1 MVISPRWADEAK
13 IFHWSHLRASIW
25 AFVLENS
32 LSFHI
37 IWPLF
42 HEHTDPTYFMFILL
56 LSHHIPPQPNIWKM
70 VHASPYSTWQMFCQ
84 ELLLF
89 GECPPIQAN
98 PESLINRKFLISSNF
113 LQVSEPQPI
122 MIALETLQVYSSAN
136 LWGNDYSSKGQINT
150 RIRTNLLSLMKLRWG
165 VMEKSNIILMRN

>member
-1 MVISPRWADEAK
+1 MGGHLPDEQMKRK

-56 LSHHIPPQPNIWKM
+56 LSSHLHSPISEKWSMLHPTQHDKCFAKNCYFLVNLHLYRQTQNPHQQKVSNILQLF
-70 VHASPYSTWQMFCQ
+70 ASIWT
-84 ELLLF
+84 
-89 GECPPIQAN
+89 
-98 PESLINRKFLISSNF
+98 
-113 LQVSEPQPI
+113 QPI

-136 LWGNDYSSKGQINT
+136 LWGNAYSSKGQIVSW
-150 RIRTNLLSLMKLRWG
+150 IRTNLLSLMKLRWG
-165 VMEKSNIILMRN
+165 VMEKSNIISMRN